1 MEEKLSRIFSEAA
14 DTMGIAMGD
23 RELSLFAAYYR
34 ELLTWNKNMNLF
46 SVKSDRDIVIK
57 HFIDSLT
64 LLPYIRHE
72 TCRVLDIGSGA
83 GFPGIP
89 LKIAVDSLK
98 VSLLE
103 SSRKKSSFLK
113 HVIRSLALKD
123 AVVIH
128 NRSELLMEDETYSGS
143 FQIVTSRATSKL
155 SELLRM
161 GAFFLAPS
169 GFLIAMKGKRSDQEQ
184 TEAAGISHS
193 LGLEHTESHDL
204 TLPITGDFRRI
215 ILYKKLSL

>member
-1 MEEKLSRIFSEAA
+1 ML
-14 DTMGIAMGD
+14 
-23 RELSLFAAYYR
+23 
-34 ELLTWNKNMNLF
+34 
-46 SVKSDRDIVIK
+46 SVKSGRDIVIK

-64 LLPYIRHE
+64 LLPYIGSE

-113 HVIRSLALKD
+113 HVIRSLALTD

-128 NRSELLMEDETYSGS
+128 NRAEFLMEDETYSGY

-155 SELLRM
+155 PELLRM

-169 GFLIAMKGKRSDQEQ
+169 GFLIAMKGKISDHEQ
-184 TEAAGISHS
+184 TEAADISQN
-193 LGLEHTESHDL
+193 LGLRYVRSHEL
-204 TLPITGDFRRI
+204 ALPVTGDFRTI